1 MLRAI
6 LNANSI
12 VQHLFQIK
20 NGITKLVNANVKI
33 MVHVKIVI
41 VKILAHTLMGI
52 ASI

>member
-1 MLRAI
+1 MFRAI